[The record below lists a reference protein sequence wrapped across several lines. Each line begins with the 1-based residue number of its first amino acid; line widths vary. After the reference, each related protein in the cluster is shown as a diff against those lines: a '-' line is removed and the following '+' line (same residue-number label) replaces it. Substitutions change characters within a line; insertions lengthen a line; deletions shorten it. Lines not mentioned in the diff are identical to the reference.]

1 MTPLVPRGP
10 HRASRGPHGGRLA
23 TVMVAV
29 VALCL
34 PVSVAAA
41 AQTARGNPGAF
52 SFISRSRAG
61 DPIARWDPCHR
72 IGYRVNAR
80 LGGRGA
86 LADAREAVSRIAR
99 RTGLRFVYR
108 GATRVVPGGR
118 HGNAYPAGTRLV
130 VAWAKPSRSRYLAG
144 GGVAGMGGPRWTTAW
159 NRRGRQTAM
168 ITRGFAVLNAN
179 LSLAGGFG
187 PGPRSGWQ
195 GTRGQLL
202 MHEIGH
208 AVGLG
213 HAGRDVWQIMHP
225 QMTRKPA
232 VWGAG
237 DLRGLAKLGARGGCL
252 STRPPRTGL
261 TGLTDLRDIT
271 GPSTH
276 SARLR

>member
-1 MTPLVPRGP
+1 MTSRVGPR
-10 HRASRGPHGGRLA
+10 SRGLGERLV
-23 TVMVAV
+23 TVLVAV

-34 PVSVAAA
+34 PVSVAAQTAQTAQA
-41 AQTARGNPGAF
+41 AQTARGNPDAF

-61 DPIARWDPCHR
+61 DPVARWNPCRR

-86 LADAREAVSRIAR
+86 LADTREAISRIAR

-118 HGNAYPAGTRLV
+118 HGNRYPAGTRLV
-130 VAWAKPSRSRYLAG
+130 VAWAKPSQSSYLVG
-144 GGVAGMGGPRWTTAW
+144 QGVAGMGGPRWTTAW
-159 NRRGRQTAM
+159 NRRGGEAAM

-213 HAGRDVWQIMHP
+213 HANLDEWEIMHP
-225 QMTRKPA
+225 MMTRKPA

-237 DLRGLAKLGARGGCL
+237 DLRGLAHVGARHGCL
-252 STRPPRTGL
+252 STQPPRRL
-261 TGLTDLRDIT
+261 TGFTGFT

-276 SARLR
+276 SAHLR